1 MIHILT
7 REELERDDKID
18 RLIRIEECEW
28 LTSIG
33 QRQRVLLEK
42 KGQFPARIKVGPQ
55 TIVYR
60 LSEIQAWIKGT
71 WKPE

>member
-7 REELERDDKID
+7 REELESSDEID
-18 RLIRIEECEW
+18 RLIRDEECEW
-28 LTSIG
+28 LTSIKWK
-33 QRQRVLLEK
+33 QRVLLEK

-55 TIVYR
+55 TKVYR
-60 LSEIQAWIKGT
+60 LSEIQNWIKGT